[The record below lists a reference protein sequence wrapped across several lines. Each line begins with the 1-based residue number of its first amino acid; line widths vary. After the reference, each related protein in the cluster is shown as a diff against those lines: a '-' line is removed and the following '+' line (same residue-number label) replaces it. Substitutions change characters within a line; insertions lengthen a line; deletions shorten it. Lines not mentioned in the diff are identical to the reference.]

1 MAVSG
6 WFTDDCSAEG
16 YKGATRGRGRHY
28 LLHVVNVSASSLEY
42 ISANAKISGNLE
54 LSICFCF
61 EKKGTRCPVF
71 LRVLC
76 GYRGYFGGYRPV
88 WVPGGSRSV
97 PAIFFSAGTF
107 FSFFFMLLCKGS
119 RYFSYLRFIEGFS

>member
-54 LSICFCF
+54 LSIYFCF
-61 EKKGTRCPVF
+61 EKKAPA
-71 LRVLC
+71 VLFSC
-76 GYRGYFGGYRPV
+76 GYCAGTAGTLAGTALFGYPV
-88 WVPGGSRSV
+88 VPVRYPLFFFQRVPFFLSFLCCYVKVPEV
-97 PAIFFSAGTF
+97 PAISHIYA
-107 FSFFFMLLCKGS
+107 L
-119 RYFSYLRFIEGFS
+119 